1 MSTRSICSIQ
11 NRAKDLHSAEDTE
24 VFCLGLAIQ
33 DTILSVASIPRE
45 PVKIYA
51 SARRDVGG
59 GPAATASVAIA
70 RLGGRASFAGRLG
83 DDPTGAVLR
92 RELDNEKVDVT
103 WLRDFAGFQSPG
115 SIILVDRQ
123 GERLI
128 VAYADP
134 NLPRDPGWLK
144 PQSLGNAVLCDLSWP
159 EGAMKCLTAARDN
172 GIPSVLD
179 ADISRHGRDEVAALV
194 ATADH
199 VVFSRP
205 GLAQFTGT
213 DGIEAGL
220 REAARPGH
228 ALIGV
233 TDGADGLFWL
243 DGGRVRNA
251 RPPQVDVV
259 DTVGAGDAFHGALAL
274 ALARRCPLDQA
285 IAVANAVAA
294 LKCTRPGGRAGL
306 PTWDALRDF
315 SPSLDVG
322 WYKTS

>member
-1 MSTRSICSIQ
+1 MCS
-11 NRAKDLHSAEDTE
+11 ADPAE

-33 DTILSVASIPRE
+33 DTILTVASIPAE

-51 SARRDVGG
+51 SARREVGG

-70 RLGGRASFAGRLG
+70 RLGGRAHFAGRLG
-83 DDPTGAVLR
+83 DDQTGAALR
-92 RELDNEKVDVT
+92 RELEDEKVDVT
-103 WLRDFAGFQSPG
+103 WLRSFAGLQSPG
-115 SIILVDRQ
+115 SVILVDGK

-134 NLPRDPGWLK
+134 NLPRDADWLA
-144 PQSLGNAVLCDLSWP
+144 PSRLGDAVLCDLSWP
-159 EGAMKCLTAARDN
+159 EGALKCLRMAQEA

-179 ADISRHGRDEVAALV
+179 ADISRHGRDDVAALV
-194 ATADH
+194 AAADH

-205 GLAQFTGT
+205 GLAEFTGT
-213 DGIEAGL
+213 ADMEAGL

-228 ALIGV
+228 RLIGV

-243 DGGRVRNA
+243 DDGHIRNA
-251 RPPQVDVV
+251 RPPEVEVV

-274 ALARRCPLDQA
+274 ALARNDALEEA
-285 IAVANAVAA
+285 IAFANTVAA

-306 PTWDALRDF
+306 PTADALQRF
-315 SPSLDVG
+315 TG
-322 WYKTS
+322 F

>member
-1 MSTRSICSIQ
+1 MVE
-11 NRAKDLHSAEDTE
+11 AEEPE

-33 DTILSVASIPRE
+33 DTILTVASIPSA
-45 PVKIYA
+45 PVKVYA
-51 SARRDVGG
+51 SARREVGG
-59 GPAATASVAIA
+59 GPAATASVTIA

-83 DDPTGAVLR
+83 DDPTGASLR
-92 RELDNEKVDVT
+92 HELAAENVDVT
-103 WLRDFAGFQSPG
+103 WLRSFEGLQSPG
-115 SIILVDRQ
+115 SVILVDGE

-134 NLPRDPGWLK
+134 NLPRDAGWLT
-144 PQSLGNAVLCDLSWP
+144 PRRLGHAVLCDLSWP
-159 EGAMKCLTAARDN
+159 EGAMKCLHMARDN

-179 ADISRHGRDEVAALV
+179 ADISRHGHDEVAALI
-194 ATADH
+194 AAADH

-205 GLAQFTGT
+205 GLAQFTGAEA
-213 DGIEAGL
+213 IEAGL

-243 DGGRVRNA
+243 DDGRIRNA

-274 ALARRCPLDQA
+274 ALARRCPLEEA
-285 IAVANAVAA
+285 IAFANAVAA
-294 LKCTRPGGRAGL
+294 LKCTKPGGRAGL
-306 PTWDALRDF
+306 PTWDALRRF
-315 SPSLDVG
+315 SPPLDLTCIRAPRRG
-322 WYKTS
+322 SRDPSEE

>member
-1 MSTRSICSIQ
+1 MRSIFFIQ
-11 NRAKDLHSAEDTE
+11 NRARDLHSLEDTE

-33 DTILSVASIPRE
+33 DTILTVASIPSE

-51 SARRDVGG
+51 SGRREVGG

-70 RLGGRASFAGRLG
+70 RLGGRTSFAGRLG
-83 DDPTGAVLR
+83 DDPTGAVMR
-92 RELDNEKVDVT
+92 RELEGEHVDVT
-103 WLRDFAGFQSPG
+103 WLRSFAGLRSPG
-115 SIILVDRQ
+115 SVILVDGK

-134 NLPRDPGWLK
+134 NLPRDPGWLT
-144 PQSLGNAVLCDLSWP
+144 PPSLGSAVLCDLSWP
-159 EGAMKCLTAARDN
+159 EGAMKCLGAARDN

-194 ATADH
+194 AAADH

-205 GLAQFTGT
+205 GLAQFTGAE
-213 DGIEAGL
+213 GIEAGL
-220 REAARPGH
+220 REAALPGH

-243 DGGRVRNA
+243 DGGRIHNA

-285 IAVANAVAA
+285 IAFANAVAA

-306 PTWDALRDF
+306 PTWDALRHF
-315 SPSLDVG
+315 SPSLALDCI
-322 WYKTS
+322 KAS